1 MISALQFVPSLAV
14 GLPSDQGISATTH
27 GADFGRTIGEQRD
40 RMTLDRV
47 LSVADRVDPSE
58 ERTARELAL
67 DPELIAG
74 PSHLDSHR
82 PWVACGDLANYSFGE
97 ARERIQ
103 RLQDGMQ
110 SGTIDSTA
118 ACVELLNLQ
127 TMVQQY
133 AFRTELSTKIVD
145 QIASGVRNV
154 LQTQA

>member
-1 MISALQFVPSLAV
+1 
-14 GLPSDQGISATTH
+14 
-27 GADFGRTIGEQRD
+27 
-40 RMTLDRV
+40 
-47 LSVADRVDPSE
+47 
-58 ERTARELAL
+58 
-67 DPELIAG
+67 
-74 PSHLDSHR
+74 
-82 PWVACGDLANYSFGE
+82 
-97 ARERIQ
+97 
-103 RLQDGMQ
+103 MQ